1 MYGER
6 NVVDLRQLS
15 IGLKTVLSQLGL
27 LYLGFLPVTI
37 NATAWLLSTPMI
49 GWASIVVTWC
59 ATFLNG
65 KDFNFS
71 KTKNKNH
78 KCVFK
83 TYP

>member
-1 MYGER
+1 MWWIF
-6 NVVDLRQLS
+6 VSFQLA
-15 IGLKTVLSQLGL
+15 LTVLSQLGL
-27 LYLGFLPVTI
+27 LYLGILPVTI

-71 KTKNKNH
+71 KNKNNNY